1 MKKPSKLL
9 YPTFDGD
16 AQQFTLWPR
25 YTSSGCSFLLELWN
39 EPEQRTQQVLLLF
52 HQVAAVEVSLNLWD
66 ARMGADLG
74 GFYELYG
81 KKEKRKLLQRNFKRR
96 KKGWLLPGGYACD
109 PADPQDGL
117 NERIELN
124 RLLEQLDDYHLYLLQ
139 SWGGSVL
146 LLARGYEVE
155 ET

>member
-1 MKKPSKLL
+1 MKQPAKLL

-25 YTSSGCSFLLELWN
+25 YMASGCSFLLELWN
-39 EPEQRTQQVLLLF
+39 EPKQRRERVLLLF
-52 HQVAAVEVSLNLWD
+52 RQAAAVEVSLNLWD

-96 KKGWLLPGGYACD
+96 KKGWLLPGDYDYD
-109 PADPQDGL
+109 PDDPQDGL
-117 NERIELN
+117 NDRMELN

-146 LLARGYEVE
+146 LLARGYEIQVL
-155 ET
+155 

>member
-1 MKKPSKLL
+1 MKQPAKLL

-25 YTSSGCSFLLELWN
+25 YTASGCSFLLELWN

-66 ARMGADLG
+66 AGMGADLG

-81 KKEKRKLLQRNFKRR
+81 KKEKRKLLRRNCKRR
-96 KKGWLLPGGYACD
+96 KKGWLLPGDYDYD
-109 PADPQDGL
+109 PDDPQDCL
-117 NERIELN
+117 NDRTELN
-124 RLLEQLDDYHLYLLQ
+124 RLTGRLDDYHLYLLQ

-146 LLARGYEVE
+146 LLASGYEVQ